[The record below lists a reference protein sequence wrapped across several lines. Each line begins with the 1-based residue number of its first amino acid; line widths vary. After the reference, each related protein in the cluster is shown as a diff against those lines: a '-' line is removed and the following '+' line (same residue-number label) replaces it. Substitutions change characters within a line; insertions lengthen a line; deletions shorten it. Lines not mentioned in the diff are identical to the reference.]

1 MDPRQSSVPVFQM
14 SFYIQKYFHFLLFSG
29 PMTYMHAKH
38 AEVSASWSVC
48 VRMWKLTCY
57 RFCILRF
64 HSVWLRHNCHCNHC
78 RQEHSGQ
85 KLIDP
90 ATVPHTI
97 CIEEV
102 HLRGRIPPFMPIS
115 FTSIMHDKVNDF
127 NQIQFEEIMSQTFPD
142 DQLEIKWNG
151 EESSHNG
158 SIALTYLLANC
169 YSADSLRARREAV
182 KLDSHVQV
190 CFAMQEVYRV
200 KDSLSMNIT
209 FSIK

>member
-1 MDPRQSSVPVFQM
+1 M
-14 SFYIQKYFHFLLFSG
+14 
-29 PMTYMHAKH
+29 
-38 AEVSASWSVC
+38 
-48 VRMWKLTCY
+48 
-57 RFCILRF
+57 
-64 HSVWLRHNCHCNHC
+64 
-78 RQEHSGQ
+78 
-85 KLIDP
+85 
-90 ATVPHTI
+90 
-97 CIEEV
+97 
-102 HLRGRIPPFMPIS
+102 RGRIPPFMPIS

-200 KDSLSMNIT
+200 KDSLSINIT
-209 FSIK
+209 FSFK